1 MELNLFVYGTLCP
14 GKPNAHVLETIGGKW
29 IKASVTGRLEQ
40 RGWGAKM
47 GFAGIVLD
55 PSGNEVN
62 GYLFNSEN
70 LEAHWNAL
78 DDFEGKDYKR
88 VVTKAKIKDDTLV
101 ESFIYVL
108 RDN

>member
-14 GKPNAHVLETIGGKW
+14 GKPNAHVLEAIGGKW
-29 IKASVTGRLEQ
+29 IKASVMGRLEQ

-55 PSGNEVN
+55 SSGNEVN
-62 GYLFNSEN
+62 GYIFNSNN
-70 LEAHWNAL
+70 LETHWNEL

-88 VVTKAKIKDDTLV
+88 VLTRVKTKDNSLV

-108 RDN
+108 QDS